1 MNTYAALGTS
11 VDVDIDD
18 PALARGLAGL
28 LAALRV
34 DVRLGAER
42 HATAK
47 PRLRLVG
54 SDLSRDGEFLARFE
68 NSDTALTYLVHAVNR
83 VLLETTPLVAV
94 HAGAVRWNGHGL
106 LLPGAQGAGKT
117 TLTAALVQNGARY
130 LTDEAAAFDR
140 DRMLPYPK
148 PLSLSVESL
157 AALGLAPGPQDAAID
172 RHVLATDL
180 GGELATE
187 PCRISALVFPSYST
201 ESAPA
206 AVPVGRG
213 QAMLWLA
220 EETFHFDRRRRVSLE
235 VLERATRGARCFR
248 LITGPIGATLAAL
261 ADALAAPEARDP

>member
-18 PALARGLAGL
+18 PALARRLAVL

-34 DVRLGAER
+34 EVPVGTDR
-42 HATAK
+42 HATAN

-54 SDLSRDGEFLARFE
+54 CDLSRDGEFLARFE
-68 NSDTALTYLVHAVNR
+68 KSDTALTYLVHAVNR
-83 VLLETTPLVAV
+83 VLLETTPMVAV

-117 TLTAALVQNGARY
+117 TLTAALVQDGARY
-130 LTDEAAAFDR
+130 LTDEAAAFDG
-140 DRMLPYPK
+140 DRMLPYLK
-148 PLSLSVESL
+148 PLSLSVASL

-180 GGELATE
+180 GGELATG
-187 PCRISALVFPSYST
+187 PCRISAIVFPSYSA

-206 AVPVGRG
+206 ALPIGRG

-220 EETFHFDRRRRVSLE
+220 EETFHFDRRSRVSLE
-235 VLERATRGARCFR
+235 VLERATRGARCLR
-248 LITGPIGATLAAL
+248 LITGPVDATRSAL
-261 ADALAAPEARDP
+261 AEALGPPALQS